1 MSLYYRAFVCL
12 LWETA
17 VGLILLLIHRQT
29 PSSTLNS
36 HSTICQIR
44 KMLPTNCYT
53 LPAWAS
59 MAAYICSITM
69 NRSCESPIIVRLL
82 FLCAVACIAMYGRC
96 VGLRQWFHMPGNVTN
111 LYFYCCDGQGTYYAF
126 GIKGPF
132 DSVEPSSPTYG
143 AYRLP

>member
-17 VGLILLLIHRQT
+17 VGLILLLIHPQT

-69 NRSCESPIIVRLL
+69 NRSCGSPIIVRLL
-82 FLCAVACIAMYGRC
+82 FLCAVACIAMYGKCARLSKTVVRC
-96 VGLRQWFHMPGNVTN
+96 IETLGMQLTVLDYRRGHIFQIVPGGL
-111 LYFYCCDGQGTYYAF
+111 
-126 GIKGPF
+126 
-132 DSVEPSSPTYG
+132 
-143 AYRLP
+143 